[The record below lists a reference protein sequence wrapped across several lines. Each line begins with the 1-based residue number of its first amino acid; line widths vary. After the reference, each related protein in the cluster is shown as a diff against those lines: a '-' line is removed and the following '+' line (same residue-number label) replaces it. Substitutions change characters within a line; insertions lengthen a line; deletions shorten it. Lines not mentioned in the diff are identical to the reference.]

1 MPLVT
6 VLTCLMPPLLGTLCM
21 TVTEAIVVVE
31 GFGRSAL
38 CAYRFLG
45 ISCANPFFQET
56 TYVAHF
62 VRFVL
67 TALDLV

>member
-1 MPLVT
+1 
-6 VLTCLMPPLLGTLCM
+6 M